1 MKSNPYTD
9 FIIKKF
15 GYTREHANISN
26 NWIYHL
32 VVSGTIAGGV
42 TLNPIVLGTKSGAGV
57 LLKTYSDRKK
67 LLEKI
72 EPYRFAYTSYGKKM
86 VDLRSF
92 MRSKSYD
99 DQDYLTQL
107 RVLDYRHRYV
117 PFS

>member
-1 MKSNPYTD
+1 M
-9 FIIKKF
+9 
-15 GYTREHANISN
+15 
-26 NWIYHL
+26 
-32 VVSGTIAGGV
+32 

>member
-72 EPYRFAYTSYGKKM
+72 EPYRFAYTSYGKKNGWFAI
-86 VDLRSF
+86 LYEKQIIRRSRLF
-92 MRSKSYD
+92 DSAKGSW
-99 DQDYLTQL
+99 LSSSICAL
-107 RVLDYRHRYV
+107 
-117 PFS
+117 